1 MTNYKGYITD
11 LARQD
16 AEYRTSIKK
25 FVSDIK
31 AMGLDDRFREDIRQI
46 GIHHNIYDV
55 AYDYSI
61 PVTLVKYFQ
70 KYFKEQI
77 A

>member
-31 AMGLDDRFREDIRQI
+31 AMGLDDRFRE
-46 GIHHNIYDV
+46 
-55 AYDYSI
+55 SI
-61 PVTLVKYFQ
+61 
-70 KYFKEQI
+70 I
-77 A
+77 ISMM